1 MLALN
6 NKYLV
11 LLSGGQ
17 DSVTCLLDLLTKTSK
32 DNICAISFI
41 YDFQIKQCVER
52 AKKICNDFQ
61 IEHKIFDLSVLSNL
75 SNNNIVSARNLFF
88 LSSATL
94 YAKNNGFNKIIIG
107 LSKDDYDCYN
117 DCKKKF
123 VIDADNL
130 LKYSFEVDIDIEA
143 PLIDKTKKE
152 IWEIAD
158 KLGKLDYVYQNTYS
172 CWKNKEKECGDCL
185 SCKVKERSYEE
196 YIKSKN
202 NKV

>member
-1 MLALN
+1 MN
-6 NKYLV
+6 NKYLI

-41 YDFQIKQCVER
+41 YDSEVKQCVER
-52 AKKICNDFQ
+52 AKMICKDLQ
-61 IEHKIFDLSVLSNL
+61 IDHKIFDLSVLSDL
-75 SNNNIVSARNLFF
+75 SNHNIVSARNLFF
-88 LSSATL
+88 LSAATL

-123 VIDADNL
+123 VTDVNKM
-130 LKYSFEVDIDIEA
+130 LKYSFETKIDIQA
-143 PLIDKTKKE
+143 PLINKTKKE
-152 IWEIAD
+152 TWAIAD
-158 KLGKLDYVYQNTYS
+158 KLQKLDYIYNRTYS
-172 CWKNKEKECGDCL
+172 CWKNEEKECGECL
-185 SCKVKERSYEE
+185 SCKLKERSYEE

>member
-1 MLALN
+1 MN

-41 YDFQIKQCVER
+41 YDFQIKQCIER

-61 IEHKIFDLSVLSNL
+61 IEHKIFDLSVLSKL
-75 SNNNIVSARNLFF
+75 SNNNIISARNLFF
-88 LSSATL
+88 LSSAVL
-94 YAKNNGFNKIIIG
+94 YAKNNGFDKIIIG

-123 VIDADNL
+123 VIDTDNL
-130 LKYSFEVDIDIEA
+130 LKYSFEVNIDIEA

-152 IWEIAD
+152 IWEISD

-185 SCKVKERSYEE
+185 SCKVKGRSYEE